1 LQQGGS
7 LRKQLR
13 LCHCG
18 WGGIALPHATNHMH
32 PTTSGS
38 QGYTE
43 DVRIAFREQERLQTQ
58 LFQRLG
64 QLSGY
69 TWQEIEE
76 HFTHDRFMN
85 ALDAKAFGLVDH
97 ILCDIRNIITRT
109 KSGEMQLANSLLDVL
124 PPSYP
129 LIRERVNL
137 VPDRFVESNKGTC
150 G

>member
-85 ALDAKAFGLVDH
+85 ALDAKAFGLLTISCVTFATSSLGRRAVKCNWQIH
-97 ILCDIRNIITRT
+97 CWTYYRRVIR
-109 KSGEMQLANSLLDVL
+109 
-124 PPSYP
+124 
-129 LIRERVNL
+129 
-137 VPDRFVESNKGTC
+137 
-150 G
+150 